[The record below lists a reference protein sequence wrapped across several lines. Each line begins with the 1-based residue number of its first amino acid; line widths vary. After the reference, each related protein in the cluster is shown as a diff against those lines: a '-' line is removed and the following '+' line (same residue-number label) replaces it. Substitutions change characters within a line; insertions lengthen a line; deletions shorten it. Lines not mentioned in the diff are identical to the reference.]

1 MFRELILSVLMPI
14 ATATAENP
22 LHVFYYNGEAIE
34 QMTSNGVT
42 VSIGWKDTG
51 RLNQVAIYVNNG
63 SSDAVNVIA
72 SDFSLHESSPK
83 TQDLKLKSQQ
93 DVQKLGGRNAF
104 GQLATKM
111 GTGLVSAKDKIAG
124 KEVTP
129 ASTAAPDFETQVR
142 WLARANKLAERGQMA
157 SLSRMYLRDSTVFP
171 GSTLAGVLWFDRDDA
186 SNSTQVRVRFNERD
200 YQFSFPPPAY
210 ATTPANPNRPDGVG
224 NAEEHSTTSQRDSAP
239 SSVKAGVLGISGEN
253 WNHDGVIGVRVME
266 VEQNGA
272 ADVAGLRPANI
283 ITEVDGRKITS
294 TQELAAALEQR
305 SPGSR
310 IQVIYL
316 YWTNLGW
323 MPKEIEVILSAPN

>member
-1 MFRELILSVLMPI
+1 MFRELILSVLVPI
-14 ATATAENP
+14 ATAGAQNP

-42 VSIGWKDTG
+42 VSIGWKDAG

-63 SSDAVNVIA
+63 SSVAVNVIA
-72 SDFSLHESSPK
+72 SDVSLHESSPK

-111 GTGLVSAKDKIAG
+111 GTGLVNAKDRIAG
-124 KEVTP
+124 KEGTP
-129 ASTAAPDFETQVR
+129 VSTAPPNFETQVR
-142 WLARANKLAERGQMA
+142 WLARANELAERGQMA
-157 SLSRMYLRDSTVFP
+157 TLSRMYLRDSTVFP
-171 GSTLAGVLWFDRDDA
+171 GSTLTGVLWFDRDDA
-186 SNSTQVRVRFNERD
+186 STSTLVRIGFGERD

-210 ATTPANPNRPDGVG
+210 ATTPANPNQPDGGG
-224 NAEEHSTTSQRDSAP
+224 NAEDHSSTPQRDGVP
-239 SSVKAGVLGISGEN
+239 SSAKAGVLGISGEN
-253 WNHDGVIGVRVME
+253 WNYEGIVGVRVLE

-294 TQELAAALEQR
+294 IQELAAALEQR
-305 SPGSR
+305 GPGSR
-310 IQVIYL
+310 IHVIYL

-323 MPKEIEVILSAPN
+323 MAKEIEVILSAPN